1 MKLAIL
7 KENYNEQLAGE
18 IFGVVPD
25 DWTNHI
31 TGIMEFLS
39 IPDGINYNFLKIVET
54 QAVAEKWVKDSEVDK
69 AEQPMIPERWSDGIT
84 TVYSEAEVPVVD
96 EAPDADFQY
105 FKATN
110 DDSWTYVP
118 AVPYLK
124 EVVEDTEAL
133 NTYNTKR
140 SLRKA
145 VQGAMN
151 FGQQL
156 LVEFAVENVSMGI
169 TQDGMTKQVRQV
181 MSEVMSAIQTGSLY
195 DAIEEIDAIQNKDGK
210 YITDERLAIYK
221 QKIVD
226 YLAQ

>member
-1 MKLAIL
+1 MYKI
-7 KENYNEQLAGE
+7 
-18 IFGVVPD
+18 
-25 DWTNHI
+25 TNKTNI
-31 TGIMEFLS
+31 QKDNLS
-39 IPDGINYNFLKIVET
+39 MPKDEGNKDYREYLNWLSEGNIPEVDPNSFLKLVET
-54 QAVAEKWVKDSEVDK
+54 QAVAEKWVKDGEVDK

-84 TVYSEAEVPVVD
+84 TVYSEAEVPQVD
-96 EAPDADFQY
+96 GEPDVDFHH
-105 FKATN
+105 FEATN
-110 DDSWTYVP
+110 DDSYTYVP
-118 AVPYLK
+118 AVEYSW
-124 EVVEDTEAL
+124 EIVDDQEAIDAANAQQAL
-133 NTYNTKR
+133 VQ
-140 SLRKA
+140 A
-145 VQGAMN
+145 VQGAMS

-210 YITDERLAIYK
+210 YITDERLAKYK